1 MSDASVTESITLKEI
16 RHALA
21 WLGACTE
28 SMDAVRAA
36 TSVEDL
42 TARAKHEW
50 LTWLMNAII
59 GEGMTPEM
67 KPFLRERARR
77 VLRDFPQYIPQ
88 DCVDAIKVFDNDKAT
103 PADWRAATIPI
114 LAAMECHG
122 GSNTRQSMA
131 ITVYYCAFT
140 SEYYGYSSSLAVM
153 AVRAEYCLDNPE
165 QDGQDPLEYANG
177 VNKAVE
183 EKFREATV
191 PWLIGGLKEVL
202 KFSSSHKSSREDEEE
217 EEDNDDE

>member
-16 RHALA
+16 RHALT

-28 SMDAVRAA
+28 SLDAVRAA

-50 LTWLMNAII
+50 LTWLMDAII
-59 GEGMTPEM
+59 DEGMTPEM
-67 KPFLRERARR
+67 STFLREKAKR

-88 DCVDAIKVFDNDKAT
+88 DCVDSIKVFDNDKAT

-114 LAAMECHG
+114 WAAMELHG
-122 GSNTRQSMA
+122 GSGTRQSMA
-131 ITVYYCAFT
+131 LAVYYCAFT

-177 VNKAVE
+177 VNKAME
-183 EKFREATV
+183 AKFREATV

-202 KFSSSHKSSREDEEE
+202 KLSSPHKDEEDEEE
-217 EEDNDDE
+217 EEDNADE